1 MPKNNETNRYFLESK
16 YISISLRLGYAYD
29 LITFGNVAAG
39 YAYCLNPP
47 FIHSTTFIVS
57 DDWKIG
63 CGTPFR
69 IAKKHGIVFTP
80 QYPGV

>member
-1 MPKNNETNRYFLESK
+1 MYQQCRH
-16 YISISLRLGYAYD
+16 SLTRVAWSGNAASQSAYAD
-29 LITFGNVAAG
+29 
-39 YAYCLNPP
+39 CLNPP

-69 IAKKHGIVFTP
+69 IAMKHGIVFTP
-80 QYPGV
+80 Q